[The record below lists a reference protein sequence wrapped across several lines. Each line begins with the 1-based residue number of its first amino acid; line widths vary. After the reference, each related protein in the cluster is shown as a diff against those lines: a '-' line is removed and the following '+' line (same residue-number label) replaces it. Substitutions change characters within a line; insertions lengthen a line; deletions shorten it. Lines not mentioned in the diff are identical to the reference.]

1 MPSASVRP
9 TLQNPAESKLSSGRT
24 PADLIA
30 CVASVVG
37 ALALVIF
44 LFLPATP
51 ATGPRLYI
59 SLFIAPAARMI
70 GYWVMYDR
78 LRGAKPIWAEL
89 GFYPLILG
97 SLFLVAQN
105 ALKVSASLNFST
117 LAYSAH
123 EGFDLLLKSL
133 VALMLPFGL
142 AIYACLIWTSPPLRR
157 WLALMM
163 IPQVVLLTI
172 IFGSFGLPRLGEFGT
187 SRVLVVYTIILMF
200 AKAVWFLSP
209 VAGSKIR

>member
-1 MPSASVRP
+1 MPGASLWP

-24 PADLIA
+24 LADLIA
-30 CVASVVG
+30 CVGSVVG

-59 SLFIAPAARMI
+59 SLFLAPVARMI

-78 LRGAKPIWAEL
+78 LRGVRPIWAEL

-97 SLFLVAQN
+97 SLFLVAQT
-105 ALKVSASLNFST
+105 ALKVSASLNLSA
-117 LAYSAH
+117 LAYSTH
-123 EGFDLLLKSL
+123 EVFDLLLKSL
-133 VALMLPFGL
+133 VALMLPLGL
-142 AIYACLIWTSPPLRR
+142 AIYACLIWATPPLRR

-163 IPQVVLLTI
+163 IPQAALLTVT
-172 IFGSFGLPRLGEFGT
+172 FGSFGLPCLGEFGT
-187 SRVLVVYTIILMF
+187 SRVLVVYTIVLMF

-209 VAGSKIR
+209 VAVSKTR